1 MARPRRV
8 LVVDDEQTNRAML
21 EGMLEAF
28 HHEAVLACD
37 GEEALGKLDHN
48 IDLVLLDVMMPGLN
62 GYQVAQRIR
71 ADPDLCDIPIIMV
84 TALTGKDDRLRAVEA
99 GANDFIAKPVE
110 MTELQVRTDSLLK
123 MKAAQ
128 DEIKRHRLDL
138 EQRVDERTQELQ
150 NAFDEIAD
158 AQRNTIE
165 AHLDTI
171 RRLVLAAEYKDE
183 DTAAHIQRMSLYS
196 VLLAE
201 RLGLPTDE
209 VELLRHASPM
219 HDVGKI
225 GVPDYILLKP
235 GRLTDGEMTIMR
247 QHTLMGVRIL
257 QGSPSMLL
265 QAGEVIALTHH
276 EKWDGSGYPN
286 GIAGEDIPRWGRI
299 CAVADVF
306 DALTSDRVY
315 RKAMP
320 KEKALAIMRD
330 GRGSHFEPMLVD
342 LFFSQLDDMV
352 EIQQTYQDGW
362 NELHK
367 L

>member
-1 MARPRRV
+1 MTGPRRV
-8 LVVDDEQTNRAML
+8 LVVDDEQTNLAML

-28 HHEAVLACD
+28 DHEAVLACD
-37 GEEALGKLDHN
+37 GEEALGKMDQS

-62 GYQVAQRIR
+62 GYQVAQKIR
-71 ADPDLCDIPIIMV
+71 ADPKLCDIPIIMV

-110 MTELQVRTDSLLK
+110 MTELQVRTDSLLR

-128 DEIKRHRLDL
+128 DEIKRHQAEL
-138 EQRVDERTQELQ
+138 EQRVEERTQELQ
-150 NAFDEIAD
+150 SAFDEIAD
-158 AQRNTIE
+158 AQRNTTE

-196 VLLAE
+196 VVLAE

-209 VELLRHASPM
+209 VELLKHASPM

-225 GVPDYILLKP
+225 GVPDSILLKP

-247 QHTLMGVRIL
+247 QHTLMGARIL
-257 QGSPSMLL
+257 RGSPSQLL
-265 QAGEVIALTHH
+265 RAGEVIALSHH
-276 EKWDGSGYPN
+276 EKWDGSGYPS
-286 GIAGEDIPRWGRI
+286 GIAGEEIPRWGRI

-320 KEKALAIMRD
+320 NEKAFAIMRD

-342 LFFSQLDDMV
+342 LFFSELDDVMA
-352 EIQQTYQDGW
+352 IKQTYQDGW
-362 NELHK
+362 NDLYK